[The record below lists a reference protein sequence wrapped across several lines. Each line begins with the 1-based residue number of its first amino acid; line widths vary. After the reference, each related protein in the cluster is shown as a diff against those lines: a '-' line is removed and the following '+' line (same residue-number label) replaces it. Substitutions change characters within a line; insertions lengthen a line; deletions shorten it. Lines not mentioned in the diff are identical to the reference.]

1 MKLLEKL
8 FLPPKRI
15 DEYNVKQYIKDIKND
30 TYRDKFN
37 LGLTDQKKLN
47 FRDFTREPNA
57 IYLGSMGSG
66 KSVAANFTALTWMLA
81 NSDQTIMFI
90 VDTVKGAA
98 DYQALFECD
107 QVFPVLNSDE
117 KVHRVI
123 DLIYDEA
130 MARREEF
137 SKVQAESITEYE
149 RKTGQKIAR
158 IVLLMEEFHSIPY
171 NVLNFDKDYKI
182 PMTSA
187 NKFHTIMRIGRSMG
201 TWVIACS
208 QKGTKSDI
216 PSEIV
221 PNFTQKQIFR
231 VSKAEAAY
239 FLNDTKAA
247 EITSEQKGRC
257 FTDYGEVQ
265 FPFIPIPSQKVLVK
279 EFVKP
284 LNSKCF
290 YMDLE
295 LIENYLSGKDTKDLY
310 KLKKLSDLA
319 IGIENFNSELV
330 IKILHERMEHRIID
344 IDSKI
349 DNFGISMVVE
359 WPNKGRIAIM
369 LRVGGKKITSKHLI
383 NLSKGMEYHKC
394 QRGIIYTS
402 AEDLP
407 AAIYKKAV
415 EDGIEVVD
423 HEDLVRL
430 CRQIESNVV
439 SIEQLSPDQLA
450 NSLKESGAYQE
461 DHKIK
466 DLSMEEEEAQT
477 LIEDAIDEAEEAK
490 VRAEREAA
498 RRKAAQQATTR
509 IAPDAQT
516 TYVKEVVE
524 EISET
529 ELMERELEAREHGQT
544 LENPVVPAIDEDP
557 VEEVVEEREE
567 EVVAEEPPTTR
578 NSEVSKIAE
587 SLLVPTHRAA
597 VKPVKRLP
605 VRGFFHLQK
614 EEPAELLVHVHR
626 NEGGEVYRV
635 LFQVVVNKKL
645 RHQYFLDKKV
655 KGTFSIKDR
664 ARLQI
669 VDTNDWN
676 NQYDEVNRRSVMDE
690 EEFNRSVLEYLDQFK
705 QYEFGN
711 TKAICWAEDAP
722 YVSSLIARSRHMDPS
737 PTKIEE
743 IAKSLYG
750 EEVDREL
757 LFAQN
762 KMNIKRIDI
771 FYSINVDFQIWTM
784 LSP

>member
-1 MKLLEKL
+1 MKFLNKL

-15 DEYNVKQYIKDIKND
+15 DEYDIKQYIKDIKSGA
-30 TYRDKFN
+30 YRDKFN
-37 LGLTDQKKLN
+37 LGLTDRKEPHTESFFLS
-47 FRDFTREPNA
+47 PNA
-57 IYLGSMGSG
+57 VFIGSMGSG
-66 KSVAANFTALTWMLA
+66 KSVAANFSSLTWLLS

-98 DYQALFECD
+98 DYQAMFNCD

-137 SKVQAESITEYE
+137 SKVQAESLLEYE
-149 RKTGQKIAR
+149 RKTGKKIAR

-182 PMTSA
+182 GMTSA

-247 EITSEQKGRC
+247 EITPDQKGRC
-257 FTDYGEVQ
+257 ETDYGSVQ
-265 FPFIPIPSQKVLVK
+265 FPFMPLSSQKILVEK
-279 EFVKP
+279 FVKP
-284 LNSKCF
+284 LEAKCF

-310 KLKKLSDLA
+310 KLKKISDLA
-319 IGIENFNSELV
+319 IGIENFNGELV
-330 IKILHERMEHRIID
+330 IKILHERMGHKIID
-344 IDSKI
+344 VDSKI
-349 DNFGISMVVE
+349 DNFGISMVIE
-359 WPNKGRIAIM
+359 WPGKGRIAVM

-383 NLSKGMEYHKC
+383 NLEKGMEYHKC
-394 QRGIIYTS
+394 QRGILYTS

-407 AAIYKKAV
+407 AALYKRAV
-415 EDGIEVVD
+415 EAGVEVVD

-430 CRQIESNVV
+430 CRQIENNVV
-439 SIEQLSPDQLA
+439 SVEELSPDQLA

-466 DLSMEEEEAQT
+466 DLTEEEEEAQT
-477 LIEDAIDEAEEAK
+477 LVEDAIDEAEEARE
-490 VRAEREAA
+490 RAEREAA
-498 RRKAAQQATTR
+498 QRRAQQAKTK
-509 IAPDAQT
+509 IAPDVKT
-516 TYVKEVVE
+516 TYIKEVEEMSETEMMEREIRGERINVPEVVE
-524 EISET
+524 PELPVSEET
-529 ELMERELEAREHGQT
+529 E
-544 LENPVVPAIDEDP
+544 
-557 VEEVVEEREE
+557 EVSAE
-567 EVVAEEPPTTR
+567 AEEFSDSQVS
-578 NSEVSKIAE
+578 SEVNKIAE
-587 SLLVPTHRAA
+587 QLLVPTHRAA

-614 EEPAELLVHVHR
+614 DEPAELLIHVHR
-626 NEGGEVYRV
+626 NESGEVYRA

-676 NQYDEVNRRSVMDE
+676 NQYDEVNRRSVMTDE
-690 EEFNRSVLEYLDQFK
+690 EFDQAALEYLDQFK

-722 YVSSLIARSRHMDPS
+722 FVTSMIAKCRHMDPS

-743 IAKSLYG
+743 IAKSLYA
-750 EEVDREL
+750 EDVDREL